1 MIESFTV
8 SNFGCVRNASAK
20 LTPLHAFI
28 GPNDSGKST
37 VLRALQWAAA
47 WRRPQTVPAQVSDG
61 GGRVELS
68 LRSVRA
74 SGRISVQPHDRLG
87 TVRRLV
93 SHSSTA
99 GPSGFETDLSRIGL
113 VEAAGSAE
121 LVRFDPDRLRE
132 PSPLLTRSKLPTFV
146 SSRGLGLP
154 AVLLDLRGRPD
165 DLGARIDQRFKERF
179 PYVKGISLPAT
190 DDNRV
195 ALELVTTDGKT
206 LSTSQLSEGL
216 LYYLAFEALRHVE
229 DVKLLLVEEP
239 ENGLHPARIADVV
252 KVLREISESGT
263 QVVMA
268 THSPLVINE
277 LGADEVTLVTRPSVE
292 EGTKLTPMRA
302 TRNFEQ
308 RSKVYALG
316 ELWLAYA
323 DGETEAQ
330 LVAEAP
336 SEDAAQ

>member
-37 VLRALQWAAA
+37 VLRALQWAAG
-47 WRRPQTVPAQVSDG
+47 WRSRGLPPQADG
-61 GGRVELS
+61 ASKIEVALARDGL
-68 LRSVRA
+68 SVRFRTTR
-74 SGRISVQPHDRLG
+74 SQLNGTDRTILSSKPLGEFESQMERLG
-87 TVRRLV
+87 FGAPLGIV
-93 SHSSTA
+93 
-99 GPSGFETDLSRIGL
+99 
-113 VEAAGSAE
+113 E
-121 LVRFDPDRLRE
+121 LVRFDADRLRE
-132 PSPLLTRSKLPTFV
+132 PSLLLSRTKLSTFV
-146 SSRGLGLP
+146 SSRGAGLP
-154 AVLLDLRGRPD
+154 AVLMDIRGRPD
-165 DLGARIDQRFKERF
+165 DLGARIEQRFRARF
-179 PYVKGISLPAT
+179 PYVKGLSLPPT

-195 ALELVTTDGKT
+195 ALELVTIDGKT

-239 ENGLHPARIADVV
+239 ENGLHPARIAEVV
-252 KVLREISESGT
+252 KVLREISDSGT

-292 EGTKLTPMRA
+292 EGTRLTPMRA

-323 DGETEAQ
+323 DGDTEAQ
-330 LVAEAP
+330 LV
-336 SEDAAQ
+336 SNGSNEDAAQ